1 MTDITTLTKA
11 GLHTNSLRATIP
23 ISIVKQFE
31 LKDGDKLIWDLI
43 AVSDGEMGIKVML
56 RKIQK

>member
-1 MTDITTLTKA
+1 MTDTTTLTKA
-11 GLHTNSLRATIP
+11 GLYTNSLRATIP

-43 AVSDGEMGIKVML
+43 AISEGQMVIKVIP
-56 RKIQK
+56 RKI